1 MRIDALSNHLPP
13 LFAGAAEYYVRY
25 RSEYPAPIFTE
36 LAGRLGLDG
45 RQSALDLGCGPG
57 MATFGL
63 TEHVASVTAVDPD
76 REMLAAGHALAVEK
90 GVDGIDWREG
100 SSEDLAGL
108 GVGPFDLALMA
119 ASFHWMDRPA
129 TLAALDKL
137 INPGGAVVIITGSM
151 SGLARDTPN
160 RPAWAEAAYTT
171 RERWAPSRRRWRGD
185 TSDNQSTYTL
195 QRGENRAVLEAS
207 AFASVDSYELH
218 WQRTHT
224 VDELIGLLM
233 TVPDLT
239 PTALGDR
246 IDGFRTE
253 LREALLA
260 AQPGEHFVEPIWTQ
274 VLIGRRP
281 TD

>member
-1 MRIDALSNHLPP
+1 MSNNLPS

-25 RSEYPAPIFTE
+25 RSEYPAVIFTE
-36 LAGRLGLDG
+36 LATRLGLDG
-45 RQSALDLGCGPG
+45 RQTALDLGCGPG

-63 TEHVASVTAVDPD
+63 AAHVAAVTAVDPD
-76 REMLAAGHALAVEK
+76 HEMLAAGRALAAEK
-90 GVDGIDWREG
+90 GADGIDWREG
-100 SSEDLAGL
+100 SSETLSGL

-129 TLAALDKL
+129 TLAALDEL
-137 INPGGAVVIITGSM
+137 INPGGAVVIVTGSM
-151 SGLARDTPN
+151 SGLAPDTPN
-160 RPAWAEAAYTT
+160 RPVWAEAAYAT
-171 RERWAPSRRRWRGD
+171 RERWVPSRRRWRD
-185 TSDNQSTYTL
+185 DASSSQSTYTL
-195 QRGENRAVLEAS
+195 QRGESRAVLAAS
-207 AFASVDSYELH
+207 AFAGIDSYELH
-218 WQRTHT
+218 WQRSHT

-246 IDGFRTE
+246 LDDFRAD

-260 AQPGEHFVEPIWTQ
+260 AQPDEPLPDRHFVEPIWTQ

>member
-1 MRIDALSNHLPP
+1 MSNNSPN

-25 RSEYPAPIFTE
+25 RSEYPAAIFAE
-36 LAGRLGLDG
+36 LAARLGLNG
-45 RQSALDLGCGPG
+45 RQTALDLGCGPG

-63 TEHVASVTAVDPD
+63 AARVATVTAVDPD
-76 REMLAAGHALAVEK
+76 PGMLAAGRELAAAK
-90 GVDGIDWREG
+90 GATGIDWREG
-100 SSEDLAGL
+100 SSQTLAGL

-129 TLAALDKL
+129 TLATLEEL
-137 INPGGAVVIITGSM
+137 INPGGAVVIVTGSM

-160 RPAWAEAAYTT
+160 RPGWAEAAYVT
-171 RERWAPSRRRWRGD
+171 RNRWVPSRRRWYGD
-185 TSDNQSTYTL
+185 TANDSRTYTK
-195 QRGENRAVLEAS
+195 QRGENREALAAS
-207 AFASVDSYELH
+207 SFAEIESYQLH

-224 VDELIGLLM
+224 VDELIGLQM

-239 PTALGDR
+239 PAALGDR
-246 IDGFRTE
+246 FEDFRTE
-253 LREALLA
+253 LRAALLA
-260 AQPGEHFVEPIWTQ
+260 AQPDELFVEPIWTQ